1 MDVSAPASSLSR
13 FKRLASRGAQT
24 CNPSTW
30 EAGQGNQEVTANQ
43 GHIQRTKLLPLN
55 LEAGKLTSSSLLRK
69 TQGLGKAEI
78 QQPSAPGWVH
88 SAVALPVKIE
98 IKKLEEGY

>member
-1 MDVSAPASSLSR
+1 
-13 FKRLASRGAQT
+13 
-24 CNPSTW
+24 
-30 EAGQGNQEVTANQ
+30 
-43 GHIQRTKLLPLN
+43 
-55 LEAGKLTSSSLLRK
+55 LLRK

-88 SAVALPVKIE
+88 SAIALPVKIE